1 MRKIVAKLIISI
13 AALTVSATLVG
24 MFSYAWLTM
33 SGAPEVDGIQINVGG
48 SNTIMVAADI
58 SVKNDNGTVSHYP
71 GAFSQ
76 SLHLS
81 DYETYDYLQNLAGL
95 TPVSTADGINW
106 IRPTYYDEDSEEAK
120 NGEVLV
126 GQLKDIEDFEVDTTL
141 EYANIPADK
150 LTGSMVG
157 NYAYIDFW
165 VASPAEDY
173 KLRVSTG
180 DKDENGSFV
189 ISRMEAVENE
199 AAQYGYDFKMIN
211 EATASSVR
219 VGFLV
224 SNDWC
229 TYTDNLNYNVS
240 DEYDSRFTFLK
251 GQYLEKNAVS
261 VFSAD
266 NSDFT
271 IYEPNADYHISE
283 KYNKAYYKITKP
295 IGVVDGALKTVDVS
309 DRLTVQLN
317 NTWRAG
323 GGGNG
328 VLIEQ
333 LFQTFIAGKDL
344 SSKTAS
350 GLTEEFYEMSIQN
363 VIYPY
368 VDRGYFIKRTESLYA
383 AANEKGYVF
392 EENPA
397 LENVSGAT
405 DDVVIATLEK
415 NVPQRIRMFIWL
427 EGQDEDCINYGEISG
442 FIVNLELAGSND

>member
-1 MRKIVAKLIISI
+1 MQKIVAKLIISI

-33 SGAPEVDGIQINVGG
+33 SGAPEVDGIQISVGG
-48 SNTIMVAADI
+48 GNTIMVAADM
-58 SVKNDNGTVSHYP
+58 VVNNDDGTITHYP
-71 GAFSQ
+71 GRFSH
-76 SLHLS
+76 SLHLFEY
-81 DYETYDYLQNLAGL
+81 DTYDYLSSLAGL
-95 TPVSTADGINW
+95 TPVSTADGVNW
-106 IRPTYYDEDSEEAK
+106 VRPAYYGEDSEEAK
-120 NGEVLV
+120 SGEVLV
-126 GQLKDIEDFEVDTTL
+126 GQLRDIADFQIDTTL
-141 EYANIPADK
+141 EYANLPADK

-157 NYAYIDFW
+157 NYAYVDFW
-165 VASPAEDY
+165 VVSPADNY

-180 DKDENGSFV
+180 DKEENGSFV

-199 AAQYGYDFKMIN
+199 NARYGYDFKMIN

-219 VGFLV
+219 LGFLA

-229 TYTDNLNYNVS
+229 TYVDNLTYNAS
-240 DEYDSRFTFLK
+240 DEYDSRFSFLK
-251 GQYLEKNAVS
+251 GRYLEKGSTVAFDS
-261 VFSAD
+261 S
-266 NSDFT
+266 NSKFT

-283 KYNKAYYKITKP
+283 KYDKAYYKITRP
-295 IGVVDGALKTVDVS
+295 VGVVNGELKEVNVS
-309 DRLTVQLN
+309 DRLTVQLEN
-317 NTWRAG
+317 KWSTG

-328 VLIEQ
+328 ILIEQ

-344 SSKTAS
+344 TSKNAAV
-350 GLTEEFYEMSIQN
+350 LTEEFYEMSIQN

-405 DDVVIATLEK
+405 DDVFITTLEK
-415 NVPQRIRMFIWL
+415 NIPQRIRMFVWL
-427 EGQDEDCINYGEISG
+427 EGQDEDCINYGEISS

>member
-1 MRKIVAKLIISI
+1 MQKIIIKLIISI

-48 SNTIMVAADI
+48 GNTIMVAADI
-58 SVKNDNGTVSHYP
+58 SVKNDDGTTTHYP

-81 DYETYDYLQNLAGL
+81 NYDSYEYLSSLAGL
-95 TPVSTADGINW
+95 TPVSTVDGVNW
-106 IRPTYYDEDSEEAK
+106 VRPTYYGEDSEEVK
-120 NGEVLV
+120 SGEVMI
-126 GQLKDIEDFEVDTTL
+126 GQIKDIADFQIDTTL
-141 EYANIPADK
+141 EYANIPAED

-157 NYAYIDFW
+157 NYAFVDFW
-165 VASPAEDY
+165 VVSPGDNY

-180 DKDENGSFV
+180 GKEENGSFV

-199 AAQYGYDFKMIN
+199 DARYGYDFKVLN

-219 VGFLV
+219 LGFLA

-229 TYTDNLNYNVS
+229 TYNDNLSYNGS
-240 DEYDSRFTFLK
+240 SEYDSRFSFLK
-251 GQYLEKNAVS
+251 GRYLEKGSTVA
-261 VFSAD
+261 FSAD
-266 NSDFT
+266 NSKFT

-283 KYNKAYYKITKP
+283 KYNKAYYRITKP
-295 IGVVDGALKTVDVS
+295 IGVVNGELKEVNVS

-317 NTWRAG
+317 SQWRTDFEG
-323 GGGNG
+323 TGI
-328 VLIEQ
+328 LMEQ

-344 SSKTAS
+344 SGKNAAM
-350 GLTEEFYEMSIQN
+350 LTEEFYEMSIQN

-368 VDRGYFIKRTESLYA
+368 VDRGYFIKRTESLYS

-397 LENVSGAT
+397 FENVSGAT
-405 DDVVIATLEK
+405 DDVFITTLEK
-415 NVPQRIRMFIWL
+415 NIPQRIRMFVWL
-427 EGQDEDCINYGEISG
+427 EGQDEDCVNFGESSN

>member
-1 MRKIVAKLIISI
+1 MQKIVAKLIISI

-24 MFSYAWLTM
+24 MFSYAWVTM

-48 SNTIMVAADI
+48 GNTIMVAADL
-58 SVKNDNGTVSHYP
+58 VVNNDDGTVTHYP

-76 SLHLS
+76 SLHLA
-81 DYETYDYLQNLAGL
+81 EYDSYNYLSSLAGL
-95 TPVSTADGINW
+95 TPVSTADGVNW
-106 IRPTYYDEDSEEAK
+106 VRPTYYSEDSEEAK
-120 NGEVLV
+120 AGEVLV
-126 GQLKDIEDFEVDTTL
+126 GQIRDIADFELDTTL
-141 EYANIPADK
+141 EYANIPSDE

-157 NYAYIDFW
+157 NYAYVDFW
-165 VASPAEDY
+165 VVSPADDF

-180 DKDENGSFV
+180 NKEENGSFV

-199 AAQYGYDFKMIN
+199 AARYGYDFKMVN

-219 VGFLV
+219 LGFLA

-229 TYTDNLNYNVS
+229 TYVDNLTYNAS
-240 DEYDSRFTFLK
+240 SEYDSRFSFLK
-251 GQYLEKNAVS
+251 GRYLEKGSNVI
-261 VFSAD
+261 FNAD
-266 NSDFT
+266 NSKFT

-283 KYNKAYYKITKP
+283 KYDKAYYKITKP
-295 IGVVDGALKTVDVS
+295 VGVVNGELKEVNVS
-309 DRLTVQLN
+309 DRLTVQLAN
-317 NTWRAG
+317 KWRAG

-328 VLIEQ
+328 ILIEQ

-344 SSKTAS
+344 SSKNS
-350 GLTEEFYEMSIQN
+350 PMLTEEFYEMSIQN

-392 EENPA
+392 EGNPA
-397 LENVSGAT
+397 LENISGAT
-405 DDVVIATLEK
+405 DDVFITTLEK
-415 NVPQRIRMFIWL
+415 NIPQRIRMFVWL
-427 EGQDEDCINYGEISG
+427 EGQDEDCINYGEISS

>member
-13 AALTVSATLVG
+13 AALTVSASLVG

-58 SVKNDNGTVSHYP
+58 SVTKEDGRVIHYP

-76 SLHLS
+76 TLHLA
-81 DYETYDYLQNLAGL
+81 DYESYDYLSNLAGL
-95 TPVSTADGINW
+95 TPVSTADGVNW
-106 IRPTYYDEDSEEAK
+106 VRPTYYDEDSEEAK
-120 NGEVLV
+120 SGEVLV
-126 GQLKDIEDFEVDTTL
+126 GQLKDIADFRLDTTL
-141 EYANIPADK
+141 EYANLSADQ

-165 VASPAEDY
+165 VVSPADGY

-189 ISRMEAVENE
+189 ISRMEAAENE

-211 EATASSVR
+211 EATAASVR

-224 SNDWC
+224 NNDWC
-229 TYTDNLNYNVS
+229 TYTDNVTYNAS
-240 DEYDSRFTFLK
+240 EEYDSRFTFLK
-251 GQYLEKNAVS
+251 GQYLEKGSNTA
-261 VFSAD
+261 FSAE
-266 NSDFT
+266 NSQFT
-271 IYEPNADYHISE
+271 IYEPNADYHVSE
-283 KYNKAYYKITKP
+283 KYDKAYYKITKP
-295 IGVVDGALKTVDVS
+295 VGVVDGVLKEVDVS

-317 NTWRAG
+317 NKWRAG

-328 VLIEQ
+328 VLLEQ

-415 NVPQRIRMFIWL
+415 NVPQRIRMFVWL
-427 EGQDEDCINYGEISG
+427 EGQDEDCVNFGEISG